1 MNKTEEIINKLGG
14 PINVAANLQPRI
26 TEITV
31 RGWKRSGSIP
41 VKYWPSLL
49 LMALEVGVSL
59 TAEQL
64 MFAHI
69 DSPLSA
75 GEYGRQ
81 ERLRKAAQKNAG
93 AKPKTSSP
101 FKRRLQKCAEF
112 AAKNVGN
119 LL

>member
-1 MNKTEEIINKLGG
+1 MNKTEEIINRLGG
-14 PINVAANLQPRI
+14 PAFVTARLQPRAN
-26 TEITV
+26 EITV

-49 LMALEVGVSL
+49 LIALEVGVSL

-75 GEYGRQ
+75 GEFGRQ
-81 ERLRKAAQKNAG
+81 ERIRKAAQKDG
-93 AKPKTSSP
+93 SVKLEPRSS
-101 FKRRLQKCAEF
+101 FERRLKKCAQFREKR
-112 AAKNVGN
+112 AENN
-119 LL
+119 